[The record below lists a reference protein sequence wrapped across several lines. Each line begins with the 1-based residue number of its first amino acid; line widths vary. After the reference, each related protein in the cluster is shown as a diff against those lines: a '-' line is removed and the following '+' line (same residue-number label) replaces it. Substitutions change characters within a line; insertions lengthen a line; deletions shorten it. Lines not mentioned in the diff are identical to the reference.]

1 MHLGHYSLFKT
12 PFEPRVL
19 STIKRH
25 RRNSS
30 SPFGSAISETGS
42 TLDPNMITE
51 VPNKAL
57 DRRTFSEGETCQ
69 TLTRILPFAST
80 TLAARSATLHRVSA
94 TFSLLTNSAQF

>member
-42 TLDPNMITE
+42 TLDPGNE
-51 VPNKAL
+51 QHDYRGV
-57 DRRTFSEGETCQ
+57 
-69 TLTRILPFAST
+69 ILV
-80 TLAARSATLHRVSA
+80 AAKQSS
-94 TFSLLTNSAQF
+94 